1 MLHFPLLFFFL
12 LFFSHY
18 GSDAIA
24 SVVDFFLFQS
34 MWCIHKI
41 WVVTPSIVI
50 HVLCVSVAP
59 HRNFLYSCKAIVC
72 SSIVYSEVNITITT
86 FSTYCR
92 TVFLHFFFFLS
103 PSRVLPLLISTCLL
117 VSQPVILQ
125 TCILA
130 VLGVLTC
137 HFFSL
142 RYPAL
147 SCIILLGV
155 LPVVWL
161 ARLWAK
167 PCVVTRQAI
176 SFKLVSAEE

>member
-1 MLHFPLLFFFL
+1 MLHFPLLFFFFL
-12 LFFSHY
+12 IFFSHY

-92 TVFLHFFFFLS
+92 TVFLHFFFLS
-103 PSRVLPLLISTCLL
+103 LSLSGVTSSYFNLFVGFSASHTADMYPRSSWSSYMSLLFT
-117 VSQPVILQ
+117 
-125 TCILA
+125 
-130 VLGVLTC
+130 
-137 HFFSL
+137 
-142 RYPAL
+142 AL
-147 SCIILLGV
+147 SCIELHHFTWCSTSGLTCT
-155 LPVVWL
+155 PVG
-161 ARLWAK
+161 
-167 PCVVTRQAI
+167 
-176 SFKLVSAEE
+176 